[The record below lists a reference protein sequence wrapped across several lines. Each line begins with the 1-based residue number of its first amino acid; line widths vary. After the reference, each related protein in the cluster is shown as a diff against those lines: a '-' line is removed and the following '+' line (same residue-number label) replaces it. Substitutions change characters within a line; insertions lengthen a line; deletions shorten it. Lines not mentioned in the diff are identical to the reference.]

1 LLPSRPPTPTLPR
14 TGGRS
19 WQEKP
24 TIPTFDGHDITVS
37 HPDKVLFPADGI
49 TKGELVEYYE
59 SIAERMIP
67 HVRDRPLHM
76 NRFPGGIAYNPI
88 QQKRVPDTFPAWI
101 ERATV
106 DLQRGGTI
114 THAMINNA
122 ATLVY
127 LANYNM
133 VTAHVWLSRI
143 QAINQPD
150 QVMFDLDPSDD
161 DFGLVRRTALKLK
174 PLLEELKLV
183 PFVKTTGSRGLHVV
197 APITVGPSFDEVH
210 VFADAVAQ
218 RLAAA
223 DPDHLTTEFTKQ
235 KREGRLFLDVNR
247 NAYAQT
253 AVAPYAVRARAGAPI
268 AVPVTWSDVENDE
281 LRPDGVGIRNIS
293 EWLRGRDDPWKSMER
308 SSKSLPPLQE
318 SEMPDRSGRR
328 KGVSRKPPPSPE
340 CGGS

>member
-1 LLPSRPPTPTLPR
+1 
-14 TGGRS
+14 
-19 WQEKP
+19 
-24 TIPTFDGHDITVS
+24 
-37 HPDKVLFPADGI
+37 
-49 TKGELVEYYE
+49 
-59 SIAERMIP
+59 MIP

-76 NRFPGGIAYNPI
+76 NRFPGGIQYNPI
-88 QQKRVPDTFPAWI
+88 QQKRVPDTFPPWI

-122 ATLVY
+122 ATLAY

-133 VTAHVWLSRI
+133 VTAHVWLSCI
-143 QAINQPD
+143 QAPNQPD
-150 QVMFDLDPSDD
+150 QVMFDLDPADE
-161 DFGLVRRTALKLK
+161 DFGLARKTALKLK
-174 PLLEELKLV
+174 ILLEELKLV
-183 PFVKTTGSRGLHVV
+183 PFVKTTGSRGLHVI
-197 APITVGPSFDEVH
+197 APLTVRPTFEEVH
-210 VFADAVAQ
+210 LFADAIAQ

-268 AVPVTWSDVENDE
+268 AVPITWSDVENGG

-293 EWLRGRDDPWKSMER
+293 KWLKGRDDPWKAMER
-308 SSKSLPPLQE
+308 SAKPLPPLKE
-318 SEMPDRSGRR
+318 SETPDRSGRR
-328 KGVSRKPPPSPE
+328 KGVSKKAVR
-340 CGGS
+340 